1 MTTCFLLNENY
12 LDDHS
17 RVILANRSRDYIN
30 ANYIDVSMQSLFDK
44 IQFTIYIQNSVKT
57 ELNAIPL
64 VIIIFKGL
72 KKKNQ
77 FIACQG

>member
-44 IQFTIYIQNSVKT
+44 IQFDIYKNSVKT
-57 ELNAIPL
+57 ELNAFPY

-72 KKKNQ
+72 KKKSQ

>member
-44 IQFTIYIQNSVKT
+44 IQFDLYIKILLKQN
-57 ELNAIPL
+57 
-64 VIIIFKGL
+64 
-72 KKKNQ
+72 
-77 FIACQG
+77 

>member
-30 ANYIDVSMQSLFDK
+30 ASYIDVSMQSLFDK
-44 IQFTIYIQNSVKT
+44 TQFDLHIKIVLKQN
-57 ELNAIPL
+57 
-64 VIIIFKGL
+64 
-72 KKKNQ
+72 
-77 FIACQG
+77 

>member
-17 RVILANRSRDYIN
+17 RVILANISRDYIN

-44 IQFTIYIQNSVKT
+44 IQFDLNIKIVLKQN
-57 ELNAIPL
+57 
-64 VIIIFKGL
+64 
-72 KKKNQ
+72 
-77 FIACQG
+77 